1 MRKGIIVFL
10 IITLCFILVPQN
22 TSAITLGEYEAKVQ
36 KYVNEANANQAA
48 INKTQAEINATNNEI
63 ANIKTEMTNLSNEIV
78 KLRNDIVE
86 YNKEIKE
93 KSLQTKEL
101 FEYFQMAN
109 GENNYFEYIFG
120 AETITDL
127 IYRMKIVEQMTEYN
141 NKVTKELEEMIEK
154 NKQREKEIAVKEK
167 ELQAKQKEM
176 EQKLI
181 SLGNKKQDLVEGGAS
196 IQQQIKIYQERVQYY
211 KNKGCLSHHVIGVDC
226 DTGASAG
233 IFRRPTSTGYIT
245 SEFGG
250 RWGSFHRGL
259 DISSYNPYSTKIYPV
274 ANGKISSIY
283 KDVYG
288 ALVLVIEHYD
298 DMTGKYYSSLYAHM
312 SSYAPG
318 LYVGKYVSSDDY
330 IGYMG
335 STGYSFGPHLHL
347 EIGACRLYTDSEC
360 YNLTSYMNFVR
371 EQGQSGAFKGPRQ
384 LINFPSGLYNP
395 WYNR

>member
-10 IITLCFILVPQN
+10 IFSICFILLPQN
-22 TSAITLGEYEAKVQ
+22 TKAVTLGEYEADLQ
-36 KYVNEANANQAA
+36 KFINEANANQAA

-127 IYRMKIVEQMTEYN
+127 IYRMAIVEQMTEYN

-167 ELQAKQKEM
+167 ELQEKQKTLEN
-176 EQKLI
+176 KLV
-181 SLGNKKQDLVEGGAS
+181 SLGTKKDSLTAGGAS
-196 IQQQIKIYQERVQYY
+196 IQVEVKNAQEKVNTYR
-211 KNKGCLSHHVIGVDC
+211 KLGCKSSDVIGIDC
-226 DTGASAG
+226 AVSNAAG

-245 SEFGG
+245 SEFGS

-259 DISSYNPYSTKIYPV
+259 DIGSYNPYSTKIYPV
-274 ANGKISSIY
+274 ANGTISAKY
-283 KDVYG
+283 TDLYG
-288 ALVLVIEHYD
+288 ALVIVVEHYD
-298 DMTGKYYSSLYAHM
+298 SVTRKFYSSLYAHM
-312 SSYAPG
+312 SSYAPN
-318 LYVGKYVSSDDY
+318 LYVGKYVTSDDY
-330 IGYMG
+330 LGYMG
-335 STGYSFGPHLHL
+335 CTGYCTGPHLHM
-347 EIGACRLYTDSEC
+347 EIGACRLYVDREC
-360 YNLTSYMNFVR
+360 SSLVSYMNFIR
-371 EQGQSGAFKGPRQ
+371 QQGQSGAFKGPRQ